1 MQNTPQV
8 DKLRWL
14 TLTPELLSQEMAQV
28 AGRIS
33 YVGGALATAREE
45 LLRAEHERKR
55 TESLCLLKARL
66 DLEGVNKTA
75 KGESKGPTEK
85 QVDSHMRTDP
95 ALSAQLNIAVEREIV
110 AEARV
115 ETLRAD
121 YAAVKVEADLI
132 AEVARNQRA
141 EMQHLNPTVYAQP
154 LQQQTFQRV
163 PTAEMDVPWARLRL
177 IPDKRCSVC
186 KLEVR
191 QSPSGTVCEAGH
203 GGAPLEDA
211 EPDPSLLQAMGSPP
225 TQGRKRSTLV

>member
-33 YVGGALATAREE
+33 YVGGMLADAREE

-55 TESLCLLKARL
+55 EESACYLLARAA
-66 DLEGVNKTA
+66 LEATTTNV
-75 KGESKGPTEK
+75 KGEAKAPTEK
-85 QVDSHMRTDP
+85 QIDAYMRTNAP
-95 ALSAQLNIAVEREIV
+95 LAQRLLAAMEREAV

-141 EMQHLNPTVYAQP
+141 EMQNLNPTVYAQP
-154 LQQQTFQRV
+154 RLGAYSAPAPIAAVLGDPVEV
-163 PTAEMDVPWARLRL
+163 PP
-177 IPDKRCSVC
+177 P
-186 KLEVR
+186 
-191 QSPSGTVCEAGH
+191 
-203 GGAPLEDA
+203 APQK
-211 EPDPSLLQAMGSPP
+211 SP
-225 TQGRKRSTLV
+225 TQGKKRSTLV